1 MELVGRALVRVFRD
15 GQPIGVGFLV
25 GDGLV
30 LTCAHLVTDDR
41 VELDFPVLGE
51 RSAARVVH
59 RPDDLDVVG
68 LRLDRVPAQARAL
81 RVVAADDVRD
91 HRVRTFGVPDR
102 RPDGV
107 WSQGVVRGA
116 IAAGRLHI
124 EDDRAHGLPMLR
136 GFSGSPVLD
145 DDLGAVVGMV
155 VEVEARREHRIG
167 YALTGSLL
175 HDAWPELAAPQ
186 PSPFRGL
193 EPFQRED
200 AEFFFGRAATTRELA
215 ERLNRDGVVV
225 VTGPSGC
232 GKSSLVLAGLLPEL
246 DLRAVVVRPATG
258 SSPRA
263 ALAAALQDDRET
275 EDALNHILVRDDLR
289 RLVLVVDQLDEA
301 LARFPDET
309 ADLLATL
316 LAVAESHRRTPRIDL
331 VVTTTSEPLDTL
343 LADTRFGAA
352 LARRTTTVG
361 AAELREVI
369 EGPLAP
375 VGMPVLENGLTETLL
390 EDLADER
397 NPLPLLEFTLTLL
410 WERQERGVLTHRAYR
425 ELGGVAGAVA
435 GYAEHVWQR
444 FDPDEVRHALTQLLS
459 PLESGGYVRR
469 AVALDELGPIATE
482 LARTRLVT
490 LRSSTV
496 ELAHE
501 ALVRHWHRLRDW
513 VDEDRDFRRWQDE
526 VDRAAD
532 RWRDTRDRALLLRGK
547 ALRQALE
554 RSDRITAKQRE
565 LVVASSAAAARRFL
579 WRAIAVITT
588 VGLVASLTYVLDQM
602 FDQQRTVAAQNS
614 ADALLTRSRV
624 VDPPGEQII
633 NALRAYRTADRLDTR
648 EALRLHSRSLRYAE
662 LVLDG
667 VSIPN
672 PSGTRIARTTDIWS
686 LTPKPS
692 TVATTGKN
700 QVWLGE
706 DLVSTHDDHGPI
718 TIRDART
725 GAVVHTID
733 TRADLVAG
741 DRTGRY
747 IAYAERDSAELH
759 LRDLTAGE
767 TTFTIPGGFLLIG
780 VLPSGAVV
788 VDDDIGVAALAP
800 DGSRTPLSRGYSED
814 LPERP
819 EPTHTLCHNGELS
832 LIGAFS
838 GTTLARVTSENC
850 KQGVFSPDAK
860 DAAVVVQGESGEP
873 EKLRV
878 GPVDGDMRLV
888 QIPSGFAA
896 TRLAVEPDGTY
907 RVILNRNGSA
917 LVLRIPP
924 EDALD
929 QALSNVNHADF
940 TPDGRHVVMLDS
952 DGRVEVWNPETRT
965 PGTQIHDDRIRTAFG
980 LSYAVSPDS
989 TTLAAD
995 SDRVTL
1001 WNLPDLAPLGEIGA
1015 SGQPQF
1021 LDGNRLVVRD
1031 GGRISV
1037 WDART
1042 GKPLGTPFTV
1052 ADDKPYVAGAGD
1064 QVVVI
1069 TQDKRLRR
1077 YDIRT
1082 GAEVPGSEFAF
1093 GDPAT
1098 GRNSIPPAVLDDLV
1112 ALYEDSGVE
1121 VWDMRTHERLAR
1133 IQIQET
1139 LGVVKL
1145 RFADRDEV
1153 EVTMS
1158 GYIPSSYKDGGTVV
1172 QLWTR
1177 DLAWGL
1183 PALIGRPTDRVEDL
1197 DVPAVPGYANAGPS
1211 FGGLESGDPRQ
1222 WLEIICGVVRRSELP
1237 EHDDNLPTGAHRGPV
1252 C

>member
-1 MELVGRALVRVFRD
+1 MELVERALVRLFRD
-15 GQPIGVGFLV
+15 GRPVGVGFLV

-30 LTCAHLVTDDR
+30 LTCAHLVADDH

-51 RSAARVVH
+51 RCSARVVH
-59 RPDDLDVVG
+59 RTADPDVAG
-68 LRLDRVPAQARAL
+68 LLLDRVPARARAL
-81 RVVAADDVRD
+81 RVVAADEVRD

-107 WSQGVVRGA
+107 WSQGVVRGS
-116 IAAGRLHI
+116 IANGRLHI

-175 HDAWPELAAPQ
+175 HDAWPDLAAPQ

-200 AEFFFGRAATTRELA
+200 AEYFFGREEDTRELA
-215 ERLNRDGVVV
+215 ERLDRDGVAV

-232 GKSSLVLAGLLPEL
+232 GKSSLVLAGLLAEL
-246 DLRAVVVRPATG
+246 DVPAIVVRPATG
-258 SSPRA
+258 SSPGA
-263 ALAAALQDDRET
+263 ALAAALQDDRDA
-275 EDALNHILVRDDLR
+275 EDALNHILVRDDIR

-316 LAVAESHRRTPRIDL
+316 LAVVDSHRRTPRIDL
-331 VVTTTSEPLDTL
+331 VVTTTAEPLDTL

-361 AAELREVI
+361 TAELREVI

-390 EDLADER
+390 DDLADER

-435 GYAEHVWQR
+435 GYAEQVWRR
-444 FDPDEVRHALTQLLS
+444 FDPNEVRHALTQLVS

-469 AVALDELGPIATE
+469 AVAPDELGPIATE

-501 ALVRHWHRLRDW
+501 ALVRHWKRLRHW
-513 VDEDRDFRRWQDE
+513 VEQDRDFRMWQDDL
-526 VDRAAD
+526 DRTAN
-532 RWRDTRDRALLLRGK
+532 RWHDTRDRALLLRGK
-547 ALRQALE
+547 ALRHALE
-554 RSDRITAKQRE
+554 RSDRITDRQRE
-565 LVVASSAAAARRFL
+565 LVTASSAAAARRFL
-579 WRAIAVITT
+579 WRMIAVVTT
-588 VGLVASLTYVLDQM
+588 VSLVASLTFVLNQM
-602 FDQQRTVAAQNS
+602 LDQQRTVAANN
-614 ADALLTRSRV
+614 AAEALLTRSRV
-624 VDPPGEQII
+624 ADPPGEQAV
-633 NALRAYRTADRLDTR
+633 NAVRAYRTVDRLDTR
-648 EALRLHSRSLRYAE
+648 ESLRGHSRSLRYAE
-662 LVLDG
+662 LALDG
-667 VSIPN
+667 SAIPN

-686 LTPKPS
+686 LNPETS
-692 TVATTGKN
+692 TVATDGKN
-700 QVWLGE
+700 QVWLGD
-706 DLVSTHDDHGPI
+706 DLVATHDDKGPI

-725 GAVVHTID
+725 GAIRHTID

-747 IAYAERDSAELH
+747 IAYAERESTELH

-767 TTFTIPGGFLLIG
+767 ITLTLPGGFLLVG
-780 VLPSGAVV
+780 VLPSGEAV
-788 VDDDIGVAALAP
+788 VDDDTGVVALAP
-800 DGSRTPLSRGYSED
+800 DGSRRPLSRGFSED

-819 EPTHTLCHNGELS
+819 EPTHTLCYEGDLS
-832 LIGAFS
+832 IIGAFS
-838 GTTLARVTSENC
+838 GATLARVTSVTC

-860 DAAVVVQGESGEP
+860 HAAVIEQAESDGP
-873 EKLRV
+873 EILRV
-878 GPVDGDMRLV
+878 GPVDGRLRAIQV
-888 QIPSGFAA
+888 PDGFAA

-907 RVILNRNGSA
+907 RVILHRNGSA

-929 QALSNVNHADF
+929 QALSNTNHADF

-952 DGRVEVWNPETRT
+952 EGRLEVWNPVTRT
-965 PGTQIHDDRIRTAFG
+965 RETLIHDDRIRTSFG

-989 TTLAAD
+989 ATLAVG
-995 SDRVTL
+995 SGRVTR
-1001 WNLPDLAPLGEIGA
+1001 WSLPDLAPMGEID
-1015 SGQPQF
+1015 QPGKPVF
-1021 LDGNRLVVRD
+1021 LDENRLIVQD
-1031 GGRISV
+1031 GDRVSAWDSRGRS
-1037 WDART
+1037 
-1042 GKPLGTPFTV
+1042 LGTPFTV
-1052 ADDKPYVAGAGD
+1052 ADRRADFAGAGD
-1064 QVVVI
+1064 QIIAI

-1093 GDPAT
+1093 GVTETRSDA
-1098 GRNSIPPAVLDDLV
+1098 IAPAVFDDLV
-1112 ALYEDSGVE
+1112 ALYVDSGVE
-1121 VWDMRTHERLAR
+1121 VWDMTGHERLAR
-1133 IQIQET
+1133 IRLQET

-1145 RFADRDEV
+1145 RFVDRDEV
-1153 EVTMS
+1153 ELTMS
-1158 GYIPSSYKDGGTVV
+1158 GYIGAGAKDGGTVV
-1172 QLWTR
+1172 QRWKR
-1177 DLAWGL
+1177 DVGWGL
-1183 PALIGRPTDRVEDL
+1183 PALIGRPTDLVEDL
-1197 DVPAVPGYANAGPS
+1197 DGPAAPGYANAGS
-1211 FGGLESGDPRQ
+1211 SIGGLESGDPRQ
-1222 WLEIICGVVRRSELP
+1222 WLELVCGVVRRSEVP
-1237 EHDDNLPTGAHRGPV
+1237 AHDGNLPDGAYRGSV